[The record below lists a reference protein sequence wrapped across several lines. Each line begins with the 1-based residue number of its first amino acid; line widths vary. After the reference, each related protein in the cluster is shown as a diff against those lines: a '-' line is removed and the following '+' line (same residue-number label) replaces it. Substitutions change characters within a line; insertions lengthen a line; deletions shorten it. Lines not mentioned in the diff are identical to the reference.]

1 MAEAIDPT
9 FYRSPS
15 AAIAAP
21 PERLAY
27 VAALDPAGSERDA
40 ITVVDCDAVD
50 IGGWA
55 RLGSNPPANRGFL
68 RADACPG
75 VCPARSRLS
84 TRERDLAVDLAVVG
98 ECGDVVRSRDPL
110 RVAQQL
116 GYLGQRAGVLVVQG
130 SAPTS
135 EPRAVRSAASL
146 SPCRPA

>member
-50 IGGWA
+50 IGGDGRGWDRTPLLIEDFCERRYALGCAPPGHASA
-55 RLGSNPPANRGFL
+55 RASAIW
-68 RADACPG
+68 
-75 VCPARSRLS
+75 RS
-84 TRERDLAVDLAVVG
+84 T
-98 ECGDVVRSRDPL
+98 SR
-110 RVAQQL
+110 
-116 GYLGQRAGVLVVQG
+116 
-130 SAPTS
+130 
-135 EPRAVRSAASL
+135 
-146 SPCRPA
+146 